1 MKTWLTIQTLL
12 FELASLYL
20 LQNAELSALQWLS
33 YITSHAMAAGTFTL
47 VCWLVLPNRLKLPLI
62 PAMLFIATI
71 AFCIPVLGMIGL
83 ATIFIVAL
91 YFPKKDEKILWKH
104 THNLELPIH
113 PEQIESNQYGY
124 GALKDILLFNPSDEK
139 RLMATNSCRFLP
151 PQAAIPLLKHALTD
165 RNDDIRLLAYAAI
178 EKIEFNLNT
187 KISGLQKRLEK
198 RKSAVLFQRIA
209 EHYWELCYLGIAEG
223 PIRDY
228 YLQQAQSYLEQAL
241 ALNPDPSI
249 ELKLGRIL
257 LEQNNFTLAEQ
268 HLAQARQKG
277 IIDLQVAPYMA
288 EIMFSKERYQDVQT
302 LLQKLPDSTNPLIS
316 ELKEYWSR
324 AAS

>member
-33 YITSHAMAAGTFTL
+33 YISSHAMAAGTFTI

-62 PAMLFIATI
+62 PALSFIATI
-71 AFCIPVLGMIGL
+71 AFCIPVLGMLGL
-83 ATIFIVAL
+83 ATIFVVAL
-91 YFPKKDEKILWKH
+91 YFPKKDEKILWRH

-151 PQAAIPLLKHALTD
+151 PQSAIPLLKHALTD

-178 EKIEFNLNT
+178 EKIEFNLNN
-187 KISGLQKRLEK
+187 KIAFLQKRLEK
-198 RKSAVLFQRIA
+198 RKSANLLQRIA

-228 YLQQAQSYLEQAL
+228 YLQQAQNYLQQAFVK
-241 ALNPDPSI
+241 NPDPSI

-257 LEQNNFTLAEQ
+257 LEQNNFELAEH
-268 HLAQARQKG
+268 HLSHAKAQG
-277 IIDLQVAPYMA
+277 IFDLQVAPYMA
-288 EIMFSKERYQDVQT
+288 EIMFSRERYQEVAS
-302 LLQKLPDSTNPLIS
+302 LLRDLPDSQNPLII
-316 ELKEYWSR
+316 ELKEYWAR